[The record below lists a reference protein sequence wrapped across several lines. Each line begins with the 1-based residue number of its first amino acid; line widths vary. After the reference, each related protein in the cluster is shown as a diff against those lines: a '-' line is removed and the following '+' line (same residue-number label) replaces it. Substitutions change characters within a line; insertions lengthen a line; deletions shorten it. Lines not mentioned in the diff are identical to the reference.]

1 MKSVVCKPLE
11 TLERIFKKK
20 KNRNDDFEII
30 TLRRYPSWWN
40 VSALKYRPHEG
51 LAKAIMQL

>member
-20 KNRNDDFEII
+20 KTE
-30 TLRRYPSWWN
+30 TMTSKL
-40 VSALKYRPHEG
+40 
-51 LAKAIMQL
+51 QLYVATRVDEMSQH

>member
-20 KNRNDDFEII
+20 NRNDDFEIT
-30 TLRRYPSWWN
+30 TLCRYSRWWN